1 MVPYRNG
8 TCYNS
13 KFYSVDFKTKSTF
26 SFCRL
31 EPVLENRLGGA
42 ADLGAGAVGGEVP
55 EPHQVHGALQ
65 QHVLLD
71 SHPHPQPARWKGN
84 FGFDCVH

>member
-1 MVPYRNG
+1 M
-8 TCYNS
+8 
-13 KFYSVDFKTKSTF
+13 FL
-26 SFCRL
+26 FCRL

-71 SHPHPQPARWKGN
+71 PHPHSQSARWKGTVI
-84 FGFDCVH
+84 FYSILYIRALLVALFYCL